1 MTDVSDLRRRLGE
14 LADETPEVSPKQ
26 WLAATRH
33 RIRVHHR
40 VRVTGAVGAVALLL
54 AVGPTV
60 VPPMMH
66 SFALKPA
73 EHAPSQVRHWEF
85 VEGAPTHLVLGS
97 RLNQPGASELT
108 WTTVIPQGHPRWV
121 VSSMQFCDLS
131 QTWESS
137 RSAFHAVSY
146 IDGQRLWSAPCRD
159 WAGYPPVNGRMTMHW
174 RSPSM
179 DAFGISP
186 GEPFTVVVRLERLHQ
201 RVHVPGAEFG
211 FALYRCGIRS
221 ADPSG
226 TRSPPVCPM
235 FVMPFR

>member
-1 MTDVSDLRRRLGE
+1 GVAMTDVSDLRRRLGE

-108 WTTVIPQGHPRWV
+108 WTTVIPHGHPRWV

-146 IDGQRLWSAPCRD
+146 IDGQRLWSAPLPGLGWIPPSERTDDDALEIAIHGRIRHQSGRAVHRCR
-159 WAGYPPVNGRMTMHW
+159 A
-174 RSPSM
+174 
-179 DAFGISP
+179 A
-186 GEPFTVVVRLERLHQ
+186 
-201 RVHVPGAEFG
+201 
-211 FALYRCGIRS
+211 
-221 ADPSG
+221 
-226 TRSPPVCPM
+226 
-235 FVMPFR
+235 

>member
-108 WTTVIPQGHPRWV
+108 WTTVIPHGHPRWWCRAC
-121 VSSMQFCDLS
+121 SSAICRRPGSPAVPRF
-131 QTWESS
+131 TPS
-137 RSAFHAVSY
+137 RTSMVNVC
-146 IDGQRLWSAPCRD
+146 GRPP
-159 WAGYPPVNGRMTMHW
+159 AGTGLDTP
-174 RSPSM
+174 
-179 DAFGISP
+179 
-186 GEPFTVVVRLERLHQ
+186 Q
-201 RVHVPGAEFG
+201 
-211 FALYRCGIRS
+211 
-221 ADPSG
+221 
-226 TRSPPVCPM
+226 
-235 FVMPFR
+235 